1 MSTLFLCLSFLLAV
15 VQFSPVNS
23 ALPCSHPLRR
33 YLPHRFTHCPSCTYG
48 EWSPWRTSIPL
59 QVMAVPNRTCESE
72 EARKF
77 ERFRSRIAFPG
88 TTCDADIEIEH
99 KYECK
104 QTQATMEFEQSM
116 YCLHLYLYSRCSNTD
131 GEGTADC

>member
-1 MSTLFLCLSFLLAV
+1 MSTLFLCLSLLLAA
-15 VQFSPVNS
+15 VQFIPVDS

-33 YLPHRFTHCPSCTYG
+33 YLPHRFTHCRPCTYG

-77 ERFRSRIAFPG
+77 QRFRKAFPG
-88 TTCDADIEIEH
+88 TTCDPDIETEH

-104 QTQATMEFEQSM
+104 QSQTTMDFEQSM
-116 YCLHLYLYSRCSNTD
+116 YCLHLYLYSRCSNTE